1 MIISEKISI
10 LRRDSGLSQDELAEK
25 LNVSRQSVSKW
36 ESGKALPDSDK
47 VLALAELFGVTTDFL
62 LKDSEDFAPAEDAAE
77 EVVSVESEEALPT
90 ENESTDDT
98 APVPQETAE
107 ENKPE
112 GKKKLSKKIIALI
125 VAACILIAAIIPIP
139 TGLYKKALEALSEEP
154 VQYPYILVHGLG
166 GWGAEA
172 QINEVSPYWGST
184 TGNLAAYLGEQGYDV
199 YEASVGP
206 FSSTWDRVC
215 ELYAQLAGKTV
226 DYGEAHS
233 KAHNHARY
241 GREYTS
247 QLAPGWGTET
257 DGGQMIKANLVGHS
271 FGGATVRML
280 ASLLEYGNEAEMKA
294 SGDDASEL
302 FKGGQGELINSV
314 TALCAPHNGSTLF
327 YVADQYK
334 IVDIAASVISLGGNL
349 SDDNAIGDFY
359 DFRLEHFGVD
369 SSSDDIDNV
378 INTFF
383 SQGTDNAFYDLSPD
397 GAAEINKQIK
407 LVDSVYY
414 FSYAYSTTNESSL
427 TGNQVPDMTST
438 LPILI
443 PMAML
448 IGRYSENTETDF
460 PIDETWLEN
469 DGLVNVVSAKYP
481 LNDKWQ
487 AYDAENIVAGIW
499 NVMPVKRGHHGTVIG
514 LEADAEE
521 THDFYLE
528 LFNMI
533 DERPREKKYY
543 FKKLGSVKL
552 K

>member
-1 MIISEKISI
+1 MTISEKISI
-10 LRRDSGLSQDELAEK
+10 LRHDSGWSQDELAEK
-25 LNVSRQSVSKW
+25 LDVSRQSISKW

-47 VLALAELFGVTTDFL
+47 VLAMAGLFGVTTDFL
-62 LKDSEDFAPAEDAAE
+62 LKDSEEFVLEDELQEEFLPSAEDE
-77 EVVSVESEEALPT
+77 FQEPSNVVELPQESEI
-90 ENESTDDT
+90 
-98 APVPQETAE
+98 
-107 ENKPE
+107 ENKPK

-139 TGLYKKALEALSEEP
+139 FGLYQKAFDAITEDP

-184 TGNLAAYLGEQGYDV
+184 TGSLAVYLSEQGYDA

-206 FSSTWDRVC
+206 FSSTWDRAC

-233 KAHNHARY
+233 KAHNHERY
-241 GREYTS
+241 GREYTA
-247 QLAPGWGTET
+247 QLAPGWGTKTE
-257 DGGQMIKANLVGHS
+257 GGQLIKANLVGHS
-271 FGGATVRML
+271 FGGTTVRML
-280 ASLLEYGNEAEMKA
+280 ASLLEYGSDAEVEA
-294 SGDDASEL
+294 SGESASEL
-302 FKGGQGELINSV
+302 FKGGKGDWINSV

-334 IVDIAASVISLGGNL
+334 IVDIAMNAVSLGGNL
-349 SDDNAIGDFY
+349 SDGNAIGDFY

-369 SSSDDIDNV
+369 SSSADANTV
-378 INTFF
+378 INTVF
-383 SQGTDNAFYDLSPD
+383 SQGTDNAVYDLSPD

-407 LVDSVYY
+407 LVDGVYY
-414 FSYAYSTTNESSL
+414 FSYAYSTTKQGTL
-427 TGNQVPDMTST
+427 TTNQVPDMSET

-443 PMAML
+443 PLAYL
-448 IGRYSENTETDF
+448 IGSYSENTVSDF

-481 LNDKWQ
+481 SGDEWQ
-487 AYDAENIVAGIW
+487 DFDAENIVQGKW
-499 NVMPVKRGHHGTVIG
+499 NVMPVSRGHHGTVIG
-514 LEADAEE
+514 LSADTQE
-521 THDFYLE
+521 THEFYLA
-528 LFNMI
+528 LIKMI

-543 FKKLGSVKL
+543 FKKLF
-552 K
+552 